1 MNILLTGA
9 SRGIGKAIK
18 DELQKKGYN
27 CITPTRE
34 ELDLNNPKNVDKYLK
49 SIKDVEVHGI
59 INNAGVNILASLEE
73 IDDKKIDI
81 MMNVNLIS
89 PLKLIK
95 GIVPQMKE
103 RKEGKIVN
111 ISSIWGVRGKE
122 RRLLY
127 SITKFG
133 IIGMTR
139 ALARELGEFNILV
152 NAVAPGYVDTEMT
165 RKNLSE
171 IEQNIIKKSI
181 PLKRFADP
189 SEIAKLITFLI
200 SEDNTY
206 ITGETIL
213 IDGGFLA

>member
-9 SRGIGKAIK
+9 TRGIGKAIK
-18 DELQKKGYN
+18 DELKRRGYN

-34 ELDLNNPKNVDKYLK
+34 ELDLSNPKNVDEYLRT
-49 SIKDVEVHGI
+49 IENIDIHGI
-59 INNAGVNILASLEE
+59 INNAGINILANLEE
-73 IDDKKIDI
+73 IDDEKIEI

-95 GIVPQMKE
+95 GIVPQMKK
-103 RKEGKIVN
+103 RKNGRIVN
-111 ISSIWGVRGKE
+111 ISSIWGVRSKE

-152 NAVAPGYVDTEMT
+152 NAVAPGYVNTEMT

-171 IEQNIIKKSI
+171 AEQNIIKENI
-181 PLKRFADP
+181 PLRRNNF
-189 SEIAKLITFLI
+189 
-200 SEDNTY
+200 N
-206 ITGETIL
+206 
-213 IDGGFLA
+213 

>member
-9 SRGIGKAIK
+9 TRGIGKAIK
-18 DELQKKGYN
+18 DELKRRGYN

-34 ELDLNNPKNVDKYLK
+34 ELDLSNPKNVDEYLRT
-49 SIKDVEVHGI
+49 IENIDIHGI
-59 INNAGVNILASLEE
+59 INNAGINILANLEE
-73 IDDKKIDI
+73 IDDEKIEI

-95 GIVPQMKE
+95 GIVPQMKK
-103 RKEGKIVN
+103 RKNGRIVN
-111 ISSIWGVRGKE
+111 ISSIWGVRSKE

-152 NAVAPGYVDTEMT
+152 NAVAPGYVNTEMT

-171 IEQNIIKKSI
+171 AEQNIIKENI
-181 PLKRFADP
+181 PLKRFAEP
-189 SEIAKLITFLI
+189 SEVAKTVAFLI
-200 SEDNTY
+200 SEENTY